1 MLAVFDPVAG
11 HYRQHALGPF
21 RLLVEA
27 PPPTP
32 EPTRT
37 AEEVAEPEDAD
48 GRAQV
53 DHDPMNQKL
62 PAWMLILGALL
73 VGLLTGGGVA
83 YFAVRRRKGALPPR
97 RPDQSP
103 AERARELQLA
113 VERWW
118 LDARERAKGR
128 ALEGEMQELR
138 RELEQ
143 VRFAPGRADHTET
156 VADLEV
162 RVRKLMRLA

>member
-1 MLAVFDPVAG
+1 
-11 HYRQHALGPF
+11 
-21 RLLVEA
+21 
-27 PPPTP
+27 
-32 EPTRT
+32 
-37 AEEVAEPEDAD
+37 
-48 GRAQV
+48 
-53 DHDPMNQKL
+53 
-62 PAWMLILGALL
+62 MLILGALV

-83 YFAVRRRKGALPPR
+83 FLVARRRKGALPPR
-97 RPDQSP
+97 QPNQSP

-118 LDARERAKGR
+118 LDARERTKGR
-128 ALEGEMQELR
+128 ALEGEMQDLR

-156 VADLEV
+156 VADLEA